1 MSTMNTQEIMKLIE
15 AGRSEAEIAEYIS
28 KTDYEKASEQY
39 PNLAAEIPDR
49 ILVSQLIARGY
60 FVLPSRASEKFE
72 SLSEEEQNLI
82 FILMNRMED
91 GKEFSVSRRIDA
103 ESESKLKKRIGN
115 IFPDLFNTGG

>member
-1 MSTMNTQEIMKLIE
+1 
-15 AGRSEAEIAEYIS
+15 YIS

-72 SLSEEEQNLI
+72 SLSEEEQTLI
-82 FILMNRMED
+82 FTLMNRMED
-91 GKEFSVSRRIDA
+91 GREFTASRRIDA
-103 ESESKLKKRIGN
+103 ESESKIKKRLGN
-115 IFPDLFNTGG
+115 VFPDLFNAGG

>member
-15 AGRSEAEIAEYIS
+15 AGRSESEIAEYIS
-28 KTDYEKASEQY
+28 KTDYEKASDQY

-72 SLSEEEQNLI
+72 SLSEEEQTLI

-91 GKEFSVSRRIDA
+91 GREFTASRRIDA
-103 ESESKLKKRIGN
+103 ESESKIKKRLGN
-115 IFPDLFNTGG
+115 VFPDLFNAGG

>member
-1 MSTMNTQEIMKLIE
+1 MSTMNTQDIMKLIE
-15 AGRSEAEIAEYIS
+15 AGRSESEIADYIS

-72 SLSEEEQNLI
+72 SLSEEEQTLI

-91 GKEFSVSRRIDA
+91 GREFTASRRIDA
-103 ESESKLKKRIGN
+103 ESESKIKKRLGN
-115 IFPDLFNTGG
+115 VFPDLFNAGG

>member
-15 AGRSEAEIAEYIS
+15 AGKEESEIAEYIS
-28 KTDYEKASEQY
+28 KSDYEKAVELY
-39 PNLAAEIPDR
+39 PNLAVEIPDR

-60 FVLPSRASEKFE
+60 YVLPSRASEKFE

-82 FILMNRMED
+82 FTVMNRMED
-91 GKEFSVSRRIDA
+91 GREFTAGRRIDA

-115 IFPDLFNTGG
+115 IFPDLFNVGG

>member
-15 AGRSEAEIAEYIS
+15 AGRSESEIAEYIS

-72 SLSEEEQNLI
+72 SLSEEEQTLI
-82 FILMNRMED
+82 FTLMNRMED
-91 GKEFSVSRRIDA
+91 GREFTASRRIDA
-103 ESESKLKKRIGN
+103 ESESKIKKRLGN
-115 IFPDLFNTGG
+115 VFPDLFNAGG